1 MFSVALSVECSHP
14 CQGKGGAPSRTL
26 SGTQLC
32 GVRTFLPRRPKAS
45 RATVR
50 PAANTVIIF
59 DARALDLGL
68 QTADVEGACGPKP
81 DAEVWGPTS
90 GAGGMLFCAVHDS
103 PHR

>member
-1 MFSVALSVECSHP
+1 MFSVALSVGRALTRPPGRYPAHSSAEFGLSSP
-14 CQGKGGAPSRTL
+14 AARRRRERPS
-26 SGTQLC
+26 G
-32 GVRTFLPRRPKAS
+32 
-45 RATVR
+45 